1 MKKNPF
7 EIQKSIFEKAKKNAH
22 IIFDIGAYIGNIT
35 DRYEV
40 LFTNAEFYCFEPIPS
55 TFNSLKS
62 RFLTK
67 KNIHCFNVACGES
80 QKEVNIW
87 EMKNVATSS
96 LYKPS
101 FYLMHS
107 ENKNI
112 VSDLSIINSHKIPQI
127 TLDQFCCEKEI
138 PGIDILKMDVQGNEL
153 NVLKGASSLLD
164 NGKIGLVYTE
174 ILFSNLYEG
183 QCYYHDIATYLQG
196 KKYELFDFTFLK
208 NGEDGKLYFGD
219 AIFLGPEILTNYSMY
234 V

>member
-1 MKKNPF
+1 LEKNPF
-7 EIQKSIFEKAKKNAH
+7 EIQRSIFEKSKKNTR
-22 IIFDIGAYIGNIT
+22 IIFDIGAYIGDIT

-40 LFTNAEFYCFEPIPS
+40 LFPDAEFYCFEPIPS

-87 EMKNVATSS
+87 ETRIGSGSS

-101 FYLMHS
+101 SYLMNS
-107 ENKNI
+107 VNKDMI
-112 VSDLSIINSHKIPQI
+112 AAIDIKDSHKVPQV
-127 TLDQFCCEKEI
+127 TLDQFCHEKEI
-138 PGIDILKMDVQGNEL
+138 SGIDILKMDVQGNEL

-164 NGKIGLVYTE
+164 NGKVGLVYTE
-174 ILFSNLYEG
+174 VLFSSLYEG

-196 KKYELFDFTFLK
+196 KKYELFDFTFLT
-208 NGEDGKLYFGD
+208 NSGDGKLYFGD
-219 AIFLGPEILTNYSMY
+219 AIFLGPEILTNYSAY